1 MVSNKRQYRADLLL
15 ILVVAIWG
23 STFSIMKIILI
34 DIDPYYFITLRFMVA
49 FISLLLIFHNRLK
62 YLTWSGLRKGF
73 ILGLWL
79 LGGYAFQIVGL
90 QYTTA
95 SRSGFITGLAVVLV
109 PFLALVILKEVPGLM
124 NWLGVLLAIA
134 GLFLLTGTGGKAIN
148 YGDYLTLL
156 CAVSFAMQIV
166 LLSKYLKGEDP
177 AVLTLVQMGVVA
189 GGAFLIT
196 LFTSSFRPITVETAG
211 VVVYTGLLAT
221 AFAFFIQSYAQQF
234 TSPTHAGLIFTMEPI
249 FGALFSFLILGELIG
264 TGGII
269 GGLLIISG
277 MLLAELKD
285 RKKTAL
291 ERKEAKSG
299 N

>member
-234 TSPTHAGLIFTMEPI
+234 TPPTHAGLIFTMEPI

-264 TGGII
+264 TGGVI

>member
-79 LGGYAFQIVGL
+79 LGGYAFQTVGL

-196 LFTSSFRPITVETAG
+196 FFTSSFRPITVETAG

-234 TSPTHAGLIFTMEPI
+234 IPPTHAGLIFTMEPI

-285 RKKTAL
+285 RKKTSL

>member
-34 DIDPYYFITLRFMVA
+34 DTDPYYFITLRFMVA

>member
-49 FISLLLIFHNRLK
+49 FISLLLVFHNRLK